1 MLGDDMNQINTNKKQ
16 THPKSRQQHS
26 GNQRHSVASTGI
38 KSSPSTTS
46 LFTMGS
52 QMVSFNSVKLIIGRD
67 CIDLPENLSLGMPTE
82 SQYAPSVLS
91 AGVSKAGQ
99 KINGELLMA

>member
-1 MLGDDMNQINTNKKQ
+1 
-16 THPKSRQQHS
+16 
-26 GNQRHSVASTGI
+26 
-38 KSSPSTTS
+38 
-46 LFTMGS
+46 
-52 QMVSFNSVKLIIGRD
+52 MVSFNSVKLIIGRD